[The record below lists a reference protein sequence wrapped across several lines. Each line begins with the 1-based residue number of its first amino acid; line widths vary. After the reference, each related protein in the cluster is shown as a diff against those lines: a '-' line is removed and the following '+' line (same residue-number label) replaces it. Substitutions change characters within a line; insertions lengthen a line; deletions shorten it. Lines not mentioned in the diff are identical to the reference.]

1 MPSPLIKELQRRHV
15 IRAAG
20 VYLVAAWLVLQ
31 AADIIVPALHLPDWV
46 LTLVLV
52 LLVLCFPLAIVLAWI
67 FDLTPQG
74 LKRMDPEEPP
84 PVTAPDPLPAKPG
97 YRFADFELDV
107 PGRELRR
114 GGESVVLQPRVF
126 DLLVYL
132 LQNRGRAVSKDE
144 LQDAVWTGMIVTD
157 ASLTR
162 AVMKLRTQGMV
173 KTVHGHGY
181 RFVAQVDTPGSPPA
195 RTTPSAATTQAEA
208 SRSTA
213 KLWVLASLIVV
224 LIVAVG
230 FGVRSLIPRD
240 MSGTRVAVLPVVN
253 TTGDQDLAWVRL
265 GLMSFANELIGAAGD
280 FTVVKD
286 SQIVRL
292 TENTDPDDVQLIA
305 ERLRRAFGATHI
317 LQMELERAGGM
328 LRMSYR
334 LIDAHSDEIL
344 GTMVDEDATVL
355 TRGVARSVVAS
366 VAGQRRMRS
375 GADAGSSD
383 PFLNEAFA
391 RGLSLSL
398 EGRCSDARPLFK
410 VIIDQE
416 PELFEPRYHYAAC
429 SRILGDQEIA
439 EEMLKKLVQE
449 QRGSGPTRR
458 LARALQTLGVLYNR
472 TGRLEQAE
480 VAEMEGLEIAE
491 TIGDQGLAGGLL
503 TNLSIIAEDYGDFAR
518 ARELLGRAL
527 VAYEQSGREVLPGQV
542 YSALS
547 NLASDQGEYDEA
559 GDKLEQALESFRFI
573 GDRRSEAM
581 MLNNKGLLRRNQGRL
596 EEAETLHLESYALRE
611 ELGDRVGMGRVRN
624 LMSGLYLS
632 RGQFSQALDAA
643 QEAAEIAHET
653 RDRLFE
659 GTALAA
665 MGSAEVGLGDL
676 DAAERHY
683 KASRAVFE
691 DIQDRMRVLEA
702 DILIA
707 RIDMERGAMGVR
719 DVALRLLD
727 MARIEQYN
735 LVEVE
740 ALELLADIAA
750 RDRRTGDAISRY
762 SEALSLLQ
770 DISWGS
776 KENEIAVKLGEIHI
790 SEGSLDAAEP
800 LVGLVSQ
807 QPVSLAGLQL
817 RAHFA
822 YARQDAAGAADFM
835 SAAKALGD
843 GRWNQ
848 EDERDLDRYLAE
860 SR

>member
-1 MPSPLIKELQRRHV
+1 
-15 IRAAG
+15 
-20 VYLVAAWLVLQ
+20 
-31 AADIIVPALHLPDWV
+31 
-46 LTLVLV
+46 
-52 LLVLCFPLAIVLAWI
+52 
-67 FDLTPQG
+67 
-74 LKRMDPEEPP
+74 
-84 PVTAPDPLPAKPG
+84 
-97 YRFADFELDV
+97 
-107 PGRELRR
+107 
-114 GGESVVLQPRVF
+114 
-126 DLLVYL
+126 
-132 LQNRGRAVSKDE
+132 
-144 LQDAVWTGMIVTD
+144 
-157 ASLTR
+157 
-162 AVMKLRTQGMV
+162 
-173 KTVHGHGY
+173 
-181 RFVAQVDTPGSPPA
+181 
-195 RTTPSAATTQAEA
+195 
-208 SRSTA
+208 
-213 KLWVLASLIVV
+213 
-224 LIVAVG
+224 
-230 FGVRSLIPRD
+230 
-240 MSGTRVAVLPVVN
+240 
-253 TTGDQDLAWVRL
+253 
-265 GLMSFANELIGAAGD
+265 MSFANELIGAAGD

-286 SQIVRL
+286 SHIVRL
-292 TENTDPDDVQLIA
+292 TEDTDPDDAQLIA
-305 ERLRRAFGATHI
+305 ERLRRGFGATHI

-334 LIDAHSDEIL
+334 LIDAHSDEIQ

-366 VAGQRRMRS
+366 VAGQRRMRG

-398 EGRCSDARPLFK
+398 EGRCADARPLFK
-410 VIIDQE
+410 IIIDQE

-439 EEMLKKLVQE
+439 EDMLKKLVQE
-449 QRGSGPTRR
+449 QRGSGPTRK

-491 TIGDQGLAGGLL
+491 TIGDQDLAGGLL

-527 VAYEQSGREVLPGQV
+527 VAYEQSGREVLPGQL

-573 GDRRSEAM
+573 GDRRNEAM

-665 MGSAEVGLGDL
+665 MGSAEAGLGDL

-683 KASRAVFE
+683 KESRAVFE
-691 DIQDRMRVLEA
+691 EIQDRMRVLEA
-702 DILIA
+702 DILMA
-707 RIDMERGAMGVR
+707 RIEMERGAQGVS
-719 DVALRLLD
+719 DVALQLLGL
-727 MARIEQYN
+727 ARTEQYN

-750 RDRRTGDAISRY
+750 RDGRIGDAITRY

-790 SEGSLDAAEP
+790 SEGSLEEAES

-807 QPVSLAGLQL
+807 QPVSLAGLRL

-822 YARQDAAGAADFM
+822 YARQDAASAADFM
-835 SAAKALGD
+835 SNAKALGD